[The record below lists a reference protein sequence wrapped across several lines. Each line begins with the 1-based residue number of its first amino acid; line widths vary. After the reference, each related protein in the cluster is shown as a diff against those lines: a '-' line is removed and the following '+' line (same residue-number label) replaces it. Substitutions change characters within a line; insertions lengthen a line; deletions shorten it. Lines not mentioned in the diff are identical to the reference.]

1 MEPLKQA
8 ILEAITEVY
17 KKCYLG
23 NLKITKLKPCG
34 YDVALGL
41 DCDEKPFHI
50 AASLEEQDFIK
61 YFKQELRRSRLSDS
75 HFYTGYK
82 TMYNYRQYPINHN
95 CDS

>member
-50 AASLEEQDFIK
+50 AASLEE
-61 YFKQELRRSRLSDS
+61 
-75 HFYTGYK
+75 
-82 TMYNYRQYPINHN
+82 
-95 CDS
+95 